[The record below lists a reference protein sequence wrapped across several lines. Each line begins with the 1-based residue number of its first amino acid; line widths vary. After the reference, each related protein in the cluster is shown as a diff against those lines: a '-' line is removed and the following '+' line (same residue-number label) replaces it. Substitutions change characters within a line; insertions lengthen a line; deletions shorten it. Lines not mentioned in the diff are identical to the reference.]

1 MSEDEQTGPEGI
13 NPEDFQKFLRDFL
26 EKGAQGIDAEKLAEA
41 AGLPKDPH
49 VLAELISQ
57 LQNALGSMKDGG
69 VNWKVSS
76 DQARALAAQGALPI
90 SDASR
95 KAISDAIGIGSLW
108 LNQATEISELTLEP
122 KLLSRELWVQEAQPL
137 FQALASPVAT
147 RMGDALSENL
157 EENAPEEI
165 SSMLDNASNMMKS
178 LGGALFAMQ
187 LGQSL
192 GKLSAEVISGGD
204 IGLPIFTEQR
214 AAFVMQNLEAYVN
227 ELDVESDQVY
237 IYLAVREL
245 AHARLFKHSKWL
257 REHVIAQITNY
268 ASGINI
274 DNDVVQEIARDF
286 DPNNTEEIQAAL
298 RDGAFIAPRS
308 PEQTKALES
317 IEVMLAL
324 IEGWV
329 DAVTDQAT
337 HLLPKS
343 IAIGEA
349 VRRRRASGGP
359 AEQTFGTLVGLELRP
374 RKLRE
379 AAALWREIGHR
390 LGNAKRD
397 AIWDHPDLLPS
408 IAEIENPELL
418 FDRLGIAASN
428 DDEMDRELRKL
439 LDNPDNQ

>member
-1 MSEDEQTGPEGI
+1 MNDDPGPEGI

-26 EKGAQGIDAEKLAEA
+26 EKGAQGMDAEKLAEA
-41 AGLPKDPH
+41 AGLPKDPRI
-49 VLAELISQ
+49 LAELIAQ
-57 LQNALGSMKDGG
+57 LQNAIGSMKDGAI
-69 VNWKVSS
+69 NWKVAA
-76 DQARALAAQGALPI
+76 DQARAISAQGALPI
-90 SDASR
+90 SDHSR
-95 KAISDAIGIGSLW
+95 KSISDAVNIGTLW
-108 LNQATEISELTLEP
+108 LNQATDISELTTEP
-122 KLLSRELWVQEAQPL
+122 KLLSRELWVQEAMPL
-137 FQALASPVAT
+137 FQSLAAPVAN
-147 RMGDALSENL
+147 RMGEALSENL
-157 EENAPEEI
+157 QQNASEEMSNMI
-165 SSMLDNASNMMKS
+165 GDASNMMKS

-214 AAFVMQNLEAYVN
+214 AAFIIQNLEAYIN
-227 ELDVESDQVY
+227 DLDVESDQVY

-257 REHVIAQITNY
+257 RENVIAQITNY
-268 ASGINI
+268 AAGITI
-274 DNDVVQEIARDF
+274 DNDTVQEIARDF

-298 RDGAFIAPRS
+298 RDGAFIAPRTE
-308 PEQTKALES
+308 EQGLALER
-317 IEVMLAL
+317 IETMLAL

-379 AAALWREIGHR
+379 AATLWKEVGHR
-390 LGNAKRD
+390 LGSTRRD
-397 AIWDHPDLLPS
+397 SLWDHPDLLPTS
-408 IAEIENPELL
+408 AEIENPELL
-418 FDRLGIAASN
+418 FTRLGESSSQ
-428 DDEMDRELRKL
+428 DDDMDRELRKL
-439 LDNPDNQ
+439 LDNPDNL

>member
-1 MSEDEQTGPEGI
+1 MSDEEQNGPEGI
-13 NPEDFQKFLRDFL
+13 NPEEFQKFLRDFL

-41 AGLPKDPH
+41 AGLPKDPR
-49 VLAELISQ
+49 VLAELIGQ
-57 LQNALGSMKDGG
+57 LQNALNSSKAGG
-69 VNWKVSS
+69 VNWKVAG
-76 DQARALAAQGALPI
+76 DQARAVAAQGSTQI
-90 SDASR
+90 SESAR
-95 KAISDAIGIGSLW
+95 KAISEAISIGSLW
-108 LNQATEISELTLEP
+108 LNQATEVSELMLEP

-137 FQALASPVAT
+137 FQALASPVAN
-147 RMGDALSENL
+147 RMGEALSENFQQNAS
-157 EENAPEEI
+157 EEMSALI
-165 SSMLDNASNMMKS
+165 GDASNMMRS

-204 IGLPIFTEQR
+204 IGLPIFVEQR
-214 AAFVMQNLEAYVN
+214 AAFVVQNLESYVN

-257 REHVIAQITNY
+257 RDHVIAQITNY
-268 ASGINI
+268 ASGITI
-274 DNDVVQEIARDF
+274 DNEIVQDIARDF

-298 RDGAFIAPRS
+298 RDGTFIAART
-308 PEQTKALES
+308 PEQTKALER
-317 IEVMLAL
+317 IETMLAL

-329 DAVTDQAT
+329 DAVTDKAT

-379 AAALWREIGHR
+379 AAQLWKEIGHR
-390 LGNAKRD
+390 LGNSKRD
-397 AIWDHPDLLPS
+397 AIWDHPDLLPT
-408 IAEIENPELL
+408 IAEIENHELL
-418 FDRLGIAASN
+418 FARLGAAN
-428 DDEMDRELRKL
+428 TYGDAMDSELRKL
-439 LDNPDNQ
+439 LDNPDNL

>member
-41 AGLPKDPH
+41 AGLPKDPRI
-49 VLAELISQ
+49 LAELISQ

-397 AIWDHPDLLPS
+397 AIWGHPDLLPT
-408 IAEIENPELL
+408 IAEIENPDLL
-418 FDRLGIAASN
+418 FDRLGVAAAN

>member
-41 AGLPKDPH
+41 AGLPKDPR
-49 VLAELISQ
+49 VLAELINQ

-69 VNWKVSS
+69 VNWKVAA
-76 DQARALAAQGALPI
+76 DQARAIAAQNSQPMSENARKSINDAL
-90 SDASR
+90 
-95 KAISDAIGIGSLW
+95 GIGTLW
-108 LNQATEISELTLEP
+108 LNQATDIADLTIEP
-122 KLLSRELWVQEAQPL
+122 KFLSRELWVQDALPL
-137 FQALASPVAT
+137 FQDLASPVAN
-147 RMGDALSENL
+147 RMGEALSENL
-157 EENAPEEI
+157 QQNAPEEMTG
-165 SSMLDNASNMMKS
+165 MLGNASNIMKS

-192 GKLSAEVISGGD
+192 GKLSSEVISGGD
-204 IGLPIFTEQR
+204 IGLPIFPEQR
-214 AAFVMQNLEAYVN
+214 AAFIPQNLEAYVN
-227 ELDVESDQVY
+227 DLDVESDQVY

-257 REHVIAQITNY
+257 REHVINQITNY
-268 ASGINI
+268 ASGISI
-274 DNDVVQEIARDF
+274 DNEIVQEIARDF
-286 DPNNTEEIQAAL
+286 DPSNTEEIQAAL
-298 RDGAFIAPRS
+298 RDGAFIAART
-308 PEQTKALES
+308 PEQSRALES
-317 IEVMLAL
+317 IETMLAL

-337 HLLPKS
+337 QLLPKT

-359 AEQTFGTLVGLELRP
+359 AEKTFGTLVGLELRP

-379 AAALWREIGHR
+379 AGQLWKELGHR

-397 AIWDHPDLLPS
+397 AIWNHPDLLPTA
-408 IAEIENPELL
+408 AEIENPELL
-418 FDRLGIAASN
+418 IARLGSDSTG
-428 DDEMDRELRKL
+428 DDDMDRELRKL
-439 LDNPDNQ
+439 LGDQ

>member
-41 AGLPKDPH
+41 AGLPKDPK

-69 VNWKVSS
+69 INWKASS

-108 LNQATEISELTLEP
+108 LNQATDISELTLEP

-137 FQALASPVAT
+137 FQALATPVAT
-147 RMGDALSENL
+147 RMGNALSENL
-157 EENAPEEI
+157 EQNAPEEI
-165 SSMLDNASNMMKS
+165 SSILGNASNMMKS

-214 AAFVMQNLEAYVN
+214 AAFVVQNLESYVN

-337 HLLPKS
+337 NLLPKS
-343 IAIGEA
+343 IAICEA

-397 AIWDHPDLLPS
+397 AIWDHPDLLPT

-418 FDRLGIAASN
+418 FERLGVAAAN

>member
-41 AGLPKDPH
+41 AGLPKDPR
-49 VLAELISQ
+49 VVAELVKQ
-57 LQNALGSMKDGG
+57 LQNALGSMRDGG
-69 VNWKVSS
+69 VNWKVAA
-76 DQARALAAQGALPI
+76 DQARALASQNATPI
-90 SDASR
+90 SEDAR
-95 KAISDAIGIGSLW
+95 KAITDALGIGTLW

-122 KLLSRELWVQEAQPL
+122 KFLSRELWVQDALPL
-137 FQALASPVAT
+137 FQDLASPVAN
-147 RMGDALSENL
+147 RMGAALSENFQQNSPS
-157 EENAPEEI
+157 EMTE
-165 SSMLDNASNMMKS
+165 MLGNASDMMKS

-192 GKLSAEVISGGD
+192 GQLSSEVISGGD
-204 IGLPIFTEQR
+204 IGLPIFPEQR
-214 AAFVMQNLEAYVN
+214 AAFIPQNLEAYVN

-257 REHVIAQITNY
+257 RDHVITQITNY
-268 ASGINI
+268 AAGISI
-274 DNDVVQEIARDF
+274 DNDIVQEIARDF
-286 DPNNTEEIQAAL
+286 DPSNTEEIQAAL
-298 RDGAFIAPRS
+298 RDGAFIAART
-308 PEQTKALES
+308 PEQSKALDS
-317 IEVMLAL
+317 IETLMAL

-337 HLLPKS
+337 QLLPKS

-359 AEQTFGTLVGLELRP
+359 AEKTFGTLVGLELRP

-379 AAALWREIGHR
+379 AGQLWKELGHR
-390 LGNAKRD
+390 LGNTKRD
-397 AIWDHPDLLPS
+397 AIWNHPDLLPTA
-408 IAEIENPELL
+408 AEIENPELL
-418 FDRLGIAASN
+418 IARLGSDSTG
-428 DDEMDRELRKL
+428 DDDMDRELRKL
-439 LDNPDNQ
+439 LGEQ

>member
-1 MSEDEQTGPEGI
+1 MSNDDSNDPEGI

-26 EKGAQGIDAEKLAEA
+26 EKGAEGIDAEKLAEA
-41 AGLPKDPH
+41 AGLPKDPR

-69 VNWKVSS
+69 VNWKVAS
-76 DQARALAAQGALPI
+76 DQARAIAAQNSIPI
-90 SDASR
+90 SDSSR
-95 KAISDAIGIGSLW
+95 KSIADALGIGALW
-108 LNQATEISELTLEP
+108 LNQATDIAELTIEP
-122 KLLSRELWVQEAQPL
+122 KLLSRELWVQDALPL
-137 FQALASPVAT
+137 FESLAAPVAN
-147 RMGDALSENL
+147 RMGEALSENL
-157 EENAPEEI
+157 QQNAPEEM
-165 SSMLDNASNMMKS
+165 SGMLGNASNLMKS

-187 LGQSL
+187 LGASL
-192 GKLSAEVISGGD
+192 GKLSSEVISGGD
-204 IGLPIFTEQR
+204 IGLPIFPEQR

-268 ASGINI
+268 ASGIKI
-274 DNDVVQEIARDF
+274 DNEIVQEIARDF

-298 RDGAFIAPRS
+298 RDGAFIAERT
-308 PEQTKALES
+308 PEQSAALES
-317 IEVMLAL
+317 IETLLAL

-337 HLLPKS
+337 GLLPKS

-349 VRRRRASGGP
+349 VRRRRATGGP

-379 AAALWREIGHR
+379 AGQLWKELGHR

-397 AIWDHPDLLPS
+397 AIWDHPDLLPNS
-408 IAEIENPELL
+408 AEIQDVELL
-418 FDRLGIAASN
+418 ISRLEGRSAS
-428 DDEMDRELRKL
+428 DDDIDRELRKI
-439 LDNPDNQ
+439 LDNPNNQ

>member
-41 AGLPKDPH
+41 AGLPKDPR
-49 VLAELISQ
+49 VLAELINQ

-69 VNWKVSS
+69 VNWKVAA
-76 DQARALAAQGALPI
+76 DQARAIAAQNSRPMSENARKSINDAL
-90 SDASR
+90 
-95 KAISDAIGIGSLW
+95 GIGTLW
-108 LNQATEISELTLEP
+108 LNQATDIADLTIEP
-122 KLLSRELWVQEAQPL
+122 KFLSRELWVQDALPL
-137 FQALASPVAT
+137 FQDLASPVAN
-147 RMGDALSENL
+147 RMGEALSENL
-157 EENAPEEI
+157 QQNAPEEMTG
-165 SSMLDNASNMMKS
+165 MLGNASNIMKS

-192 GKLSAEVISGGD
+192 GKLSSEVISGGD
-204 IGLPIFTEQR
+204 IGLPIFPEQR
-214 AAFVMQNLEAYVN
+214 AAFIPQNLEAYVN
-227 ELDVESDQVY
+227 DLDVESDQVY

-257 REHVIAQITNY
+257 REHVINQITNY

-274 DNDVVQEIARDF
+274 DNDIVQEIARDF
-286 DPNNTEEIQAAL
+286 DPSNTEEIQAAL
-298 RDGAFIAPRS
+298 RDGAFIAART
-308 PEQTKALES
+308 PEQSRALES
-317 IEVMLAL
+317 IETMLAL

-337 HLLPKS
+337 QLLPKT

-359 AEQTFGTLVGLELRP
+359 AEKTFGTLVGLELRP

-379 AAALWREIGHR
+379 AGQLWKELGHR

-397 AIWDHPDLLPS
+397 AIWNHPDLLPTA
-408 IAEIENPELL
+408 AEIENPELL
-418 FDRLGIAASN
+418 IARLGSDSTG
-428 DDEMDRELRKL
+428 DDDMDRELRKL
-439 LDNPDNQ
+439 LGDQ

>member
-41 AGLPKDPH
+41 AGLPKDPK

-57 LQNALGSMKDGG
+57 LQNALGSMKDGDI
-69 VNWKVSS
+69 NWKASS

-165 SSMLDNASNMMKS
+165 YSMLGKASNMMKS

-397 AIWDHPDLLPS
+397 AIWDHPDLLPT

-418 FDRLGIAASN
+418 FDRLGVAAAN

>member
-1 MSEDEQTGPEGI
+1 MSENDQQGPEGV

-26 EKGAQGIDAEKLAEA
+26 EKGAQGVDAEKLAEA
-41 AGLPKDPH
+41 AGLPKDPR
-49 VLAELISQ
+49 VLAELIAQ

-69 VNWKVSS
+69 VNWKVAG
-76 DQARALAAQGALPI
+76 DQARALAAQGATSI
-90 SDASR
+90 SDGSR
-95 KAISDAIGIGSLW
+95 KAISDAVSIGSLW
-108 LNQATEISELTLEP
+108 LNQATDISELSLEP
-122 KLLSRELWVQEAQPL
+122 KLLTRELWVQEALPL
-137 FQALASPVAT
+137 FQALASPVAN

-157 EENAPEEI
+157 QQNTPEEM
-165 SSMLDNASNMMKS
+165 SGMLGNASNMMKS

-192 GKLSAEVISGGD
+192 GKLSAEVITGGD

-214 AAFVMQNLEAYVN
+214 AAFVMQNLESYVN
-227 ELDVESDQVY
+227 DLDVETDQVY

-268 ASGINI
+268 AAGIKI
-274 DNDVVQEIARDF
+274 DNDIVQEIARDF
-286 DPNNTEEIQAAL
+286 DPSNTEEIQAAL
-298 RDGAFIAPRS
+298 RDGSFIAARTA
-308 PEQTKALES
+308 EQTQALES
-317 IEVMLAL
+317 IETLLAL

-379 AAALWREIGHR
+379 AAQLWKEVGHR
-390 LGNAKRD
+390 LGNTARD
-397 AIWDHPDLLPS
+397 SIWGHPDLLPT
-408 IAEIENPELL
+408 IEEIGNPELL
-418 FDRLGIAASN
+418 FLRLGSASAN

-439 LDNPDNQ
+439 LDNPED

>member
-1 MSEDEQTGPEGI
+1 MSENDQQGPEGV

-26 EKGAQGIDAEKLAEA
+26 EKGAQGVDAEKLAEA
-41 AGLPKDPH
+41 AGLPKDPR
-49 VLAELISQ
+49 VLAELIAQ

-69 VNWKVSS
+69 VNWKVAG
-76 DQARALAAQGALPI
+76 DQARALAAQGATSI
-90 SDASR
+90 SDGSR
-95 KAISDAIGIGSLW
+95 KAISDAVSIGSLW
-108 LNQATEISELTLEP
+108 LNQATDISELSLEP
-122 KLLSRELWVQEAQPL
+122 KLLTRELWVQEALPL
-137 FQALASPVAT
+137 FQALASPVAN

-157 EENAPEEI
+157 QQNTPEEM
-165 SSMLDNASNMMKS
+165 SGMLGNASNMMKS

-192 GKLSAEVISGGD
+192 GKLSAEVITGGD

-214 AAFVMQNLEAYVN
+214 AAFVMQNLESYVN
-227 ELDVESDQVY
+227 DLDVETDQVY

-268 ASGINI
+268 AAGIKI
-274 DNDVVQEIARDF
+274 DNDIVQEIARDF
-286 DPNNTEEIQAAL
+286 DPSNTEEIQAAL
-298 RDGAFIAPRS
+298 RDGSFIAARTA
-308 PEQTKALES
+308 EQTQALES
-317 IEVMLAL
+317 IETLLAL

-379 AAALWREIGHR
+379 AAQLWKEVGHR
-390 LGNAKRD
+390 LGNTARD
-397 AIWDHPDLLPS
+397 SIWGHPDLLPT
-408 IAEIENPELL
+408 IEEIGNPELL
-418 FDRLGIAASN
+418 FLRIGSASAN

-439 LDNPDNQ
+439 LDNPED

>member
-1 MSEDEQTGPEGI
+1 MSEEQNPEGLD
-13 NPEDFQKFLRDFL
+13 PEDFQRFLRDFL
-26 EKGAQGIDAEKLAEA
+26 EKGAQGVDAEKLAEA
-41 AGLPKDPH
+41 AGLPKDPK

-57 LQNALGSMKDGG
+57 LQSALSHSSDGG
-69 VNWKVSS
+69 INWKVAG
-76 DQARALAAQGALPI
+76 DQARALAAQNGRPI
-90 SDASR
+90 TDAAR
-95 KAISDAIGIGSLW
+95 KQIADAIGIGSLW

-122 KLLSRELWVQEAQPL
+122 KVLTRELWVQEALPL
-137 FQALASPVAT
+137 FQSLSSPVAN
-147 RMGDALSENL
+147 RMGEALSENL
-157 EENAPEEI
+157 QQNAPEEM
-165 SSMLDNASNMMKS
+165 SGMLGGAAGMMKS

-214 AAFVMQNLEAYVN
+214 AAFVAQNLEEYVN

-268 ASGINI
+268 ASGIKI
-274 DNDVVQEIARDF
+274 DNDIVQEIARDF
-286 DPNNTEEIQAAL
+286 DPQNTEEIQAAL
-298 RDGAFIAPRS
+298 RDGAFIAARTE
-308 PEQTKALES
+308 EQNLALER
-317 IEVMLAL
+317 IETMLAL

-343 IAIGEA
+343 VAIGEA

-359 AEQTFGTLVGLELRP
+359 AEQTFGTLIGLELRP

-379 AAALWREIGHR
+379 AANLWKEIGHR
-390 LGNAKRD
+390 LGAERRD
-397 AIWDHPDLLPS
+397 ALWDHPDLVPS
-408 IAEIENPELL
+408 IAEIENHELL
-418 FDRLGIAASN
+418 FERLGAGGR
-428 DDEMDRELRKL
+428 DDFDDELRKM
-439 LDNPDNQ
+439 LDNPEQ

>member
-1 MSEDEQTGPEGI
+1 MSEDQKHDPEDI

-41 AGLPKDPH
+41 AGLPKDPK

-57 LQNALGSMKDGG
+57 LQTALGSMADGG
-69 VNWKVSS
+69 INWKVAG
-76 DQARALAAQGALPI
+76 DQARALAAQGRVEI
-90 SDASR
+90 SDAAR
-95 KAISDAIGIGSLW
+95 KAVADAVAIGALW

-122 KLLSRELWVQEAQPL
+122 KLLSRELWVQEALPL
-137 FQALASPVAT
+137 FQALAAPVAN
-147 RMGDALSENL
+147 RMGVALSENL
-157 EENAPEEI
+157 QQNAPEEM
-165 SSMLDNASNMMKS
+165 SQMLGNASNMMKS

-192 GKLSAEVISGGD
+192 GKLSSEVISGGD
-204 IGLPIFTEQR
+204 IGLPIFVEQR
-214 AAFVMQNLEAYVN
+214 AAFVVQNLESFIN

-257 REHVIAQITNY
+257 REHVIAQISNY
-268 ASGINI
+268 ASGISI

-286 DPNNTEEIQAAL
+286 DPSNTEEIQAAL
-298 RDGAFIAPRS
+298 REGAFIAART
-308 PEQTKALES
+308 PEQSQALER
-317 IEVMLAL
+317 IETMLAL

-337 HLLPKS
+337 QLLPKS

-349 VRRRRASGGP
+349 VRRRRATGGP

-379 AAALWREIGHR
+379 AASLWRELGHR
-390 LGNAKRD
+390 LGNARRD
-397 AIWDHPDLLPS
+397 ALWDHPDMLPT

-418 FDRLGIAASN
+418 FSRLGAATAG
-428 DDEMDRELRKL
+428 DDDMDRELRKL
-439 LDNPDNQ
+439 LDNPENQ

>member
-1 MSEDEQTGPEGI
+1 MSEDEQTGSEGI

-41 AGLPKDPH
+41 AGLPKDPR

-137 FQALASPVAT
+137 FQALATPVAT
-147 RMGDALSENL
+147 RMGNALSENL
-157 EENAPEEI
+157 EQNAPEEI
-165 SSMLDNASNMMKS
+165 SSILGNAANMMKS

-214 AAFVMQNLEAYVN
+214 AAFVVQNLESYVN

-317 IEVMLAL
+317 IEIMLAL

-397 AIWDHPDLLPS
+397 AIWDHPDLLPT

-418 FDRLGIAASN
+418 FERLGVAASN

>member
-41 AGLPKDPH
+41 AGLPKDPRI
-49 VLAELISQ
+49 LAELISQ

-108 LNQATEISELTLEP
+108 LNQATEISELALEP

-137 FQALASPVAT
+137 FQALATPVAT
-147 RMGDALSENL
+147 RMGNALSENL
-157 EENAPEEI
+157 EQNAPEEI
-165 SSMLDNASNMMKS
+165 SSMLGNAANMMKS

-397 AIWDHPDLLPS
+397 AIWDHPDLLPT

-418 FDRLGIAASN
+418 FDRLGVAAAN

>member
-41 AGLPKDPH
+41 AGLPKDPR
-49 VLAELISQ
+49 VLAELINQ

-69 VNWKVSS
+69 VNWKVAA
-76 DQARALAAQGALPI
+76 DQARAIAAQNSQPMSENARKSINDAL
-90 SDASR
+90 
-95 KAISDAIGIGSLW
+95 GIGTLW
-108 LNQATEISELTLEP
+108 LNQATDIADLTIEP
-122 KLLSRELWVQEAQPL
+122 KFLSRELWVQDALPL
-137 FQALASPVAT
+137 FQDLASPVAN
-147 RMGDALSENL
+147 RMGEALSENL
-157 EENAPEEI
+157 QQNAPEEMTG
-165 SSMLDNASNMMKS
+165 MLGNASNIMKS

-192 GKLSAEVISGGD
+192 GKLSSEVISGGD
-204 IGLPIFTEQR
+204 IGLPIFPEQR
-214 AAFVMQNLEAYVN
+214 AAFIPQNLEAYVN
-227 ELDVESDQVY
+227 DLDVESDQVY

-257 REHVIAQITNY
+257 REHVITQITNY
-268 ASGINI
+268 AAGISI
-274 DNDVVQEIARDF
+274 DNDIVQEIARDF
-286 DPNNTEEIQAAL
+286 DPSNTEEIQAAL
-298 RDGAFIAPRS
+298 RDGAFIAART
-308 PEQTKALES
+308 PEQSRALES
-317 IEVMLAL
+317 IETMLAL

-337 HLLPKS
+337 QLLPKT

-359 AEQTFGTLVGLELRP
+359 AEKTFGTLVGLELRP

-379 AAALWREIGHR
+379 AGQLWKELGHR

-397 AIWDHPDLLPS
+397 AIWNHPDLLPTA
-408 IAEIENPELL
+408 AEIENPELL
-418 FDRLGIAASN
+418 IARLGSDSTG
-428 DDEMDRELRKL
+428 DDDMDRELRKL
-439 LDNPDNQ
+439 LGDQ